1 MVTISKPS
9 LLAVGT
15 PSNISVEKPVALAL
29 TTPSNISVEKPV
41 ALALVEKNLIEI
53 ILKADTKYITSKL
66 YSTDVDLKNIIQKR
80 CIFNV
85 DSNRKIHIDE
95 TIVGDI
101 CRILSAQTEKD
112 IVTADTSR
120 NTVVSIISNLAAD
133 RHIQVDYVVNIDALR
148 KFSKSE
154 QEQLTFDTAR
164 HTVVTVI
171 IQADMKLL
179 HGILEDVSVSTKR
192 TLIKSVINLVSMIRR
207 MPFDTSFIPNRPH
220 TSDPFHIWPKEK
232 PKSGMISMEIS
243 LNELSLSDTFRL
255 ETTQPVD
262 ILNVIKGTII
272 DYQYQYVI
280 DALDFKDLTR
290 TADGMYDCDAMLYN
304 PITYDKPKFP
314 GMELKQRTLLEH
326 ASKIADA
333 LGKNLNYKADNW
345 VHTST
350 WSGDGNTYSSII
362 STLFGWSSAVPQR
375 QINVFIRAKDNSFN
389 VLQRGME
396 SNTVD
401 VTDLNHTRP
410 EYHREIERTLWA
422 TTDADQT
429 TSGRRL
435 NITSGPS
442 NVLPQLSYVNG
453 LLQSES
459 VGDSH
464 ISYSYT
470 QTNDG
475 YKLASKITNNMDG
488 SGSKTSYDYMD
499 VGGSTMLRCES
510 DDQWDKYGKK
520 INSRKTYHSYLGNGA
535 TSTIAYENG
544 LGVGGSVT
552 LGGTPTVV
560 PSAYSQKVSSGSF
573 SCGEGSKTSWD
584 TWDNDKVSD
593 NDMFPTNDPNALAIL
608 YEAIKWLNRKVKE
621 TITMNI
627 YDFNHV
633 IDFTDRV
640 RFKGNDYFLVSNTI
654 TQTTRELKQ
663 RITAVRWY

>member
-1 MVTISKPS
+1 MAEVKPYLIAVSNRIQAKLNAPYLIAITEPSDDTTVKCDLLRNTVVAVSSSLDTVKSTTIDIQTTTSTNRS
-9 LLAVGT
+9 IITDIAVFG
-15 PSNISVEKPVALAL
+15 
-29 TTPSNISVEKPV
+29 
-41 ALALVEKNLIEI
+41 
-53 ILKADTKYITSKL
+53 
-66 YSTDVDLKNIIQKR
+66 DLKR
-80 CIFNV
+80 AAV
-85 DSNRKIHIDE
+85 ADE
-95 TIVGDI
+95 TVIADI
-101 CRILSAQTEKD
+101 LRVLSVQTEKD

-154 QEQLTFDTAR
+154 HEQLTFDTDR
-164 HTVVTVI
+164 HTVVTVT
-171 IQADMKLL
+171 IQADIKVL

-207 MPFDTSFIPNRPH
+207 MPFDTSFIPANRPQ

-232 PKSGMISMEIS
+232 PKFGMISMEIS

-396 SNTVD
+396 SNIVD